1 MVGVGVF
8 VLVGVFVGVVDFVG
22 VTLGVFVFDGVN
34 DMVGVIDGVIDIV
47 GVIVGVGVGVVHCIS
62 IVTPAKN
69 CSLVILSYNGVVF
82 IELRNISN
90 GPFE

>member
-47 GVIVGVGVGVVHCIS
+47 GVIVGVGVGVVHWNS
-62 IVTPAKN
+62 ITTPAN
-69 CSLVILSYNGVVF
+69 NSFLDTFSYIGVLFV
-82 IELRNISN
+82 EST
-90 GPFE
+90 